1 MSFDDRED
9 PRIEMRTAT
18 LYLGQSRLPG
28 RDGDVMVHYFR
39 DLSRERTSMAIVM
52 GDLSGSTPLMARVH
66 SSCLTSE
73 CLHGRDCDC
82 AQQLEGA
89 LDVMAREGEGV
100 LFYLMQE
107 GRGAG
112 LTAKARDRM
121 MVQASGNQMTTFEAY
136 TEMGLPS
143 DLRRY
148 EVVAPMC
155 RLLGIRRPIRLLTNN
170 PVKAAAVAK
179 VLADEEI
186 EVCRTEPIVGPTSV
200 FNSHYLRAKS
210 DSGHGFAQPT
220 RMIGASPPRAVRV
233 VAPFAFP
240 DDASRVLTASYFLPV
255 ALTKT
260 LDDEAANFDADES
273 VDWFRL
279 SVIFDGKT
287 ARESVVLGHRD
298 SKLGDVVAGVAEMSD
313 GGAAEISMS
322 LLDRLPQSNPSGRDR
337 LREALVAISQSG
349 RGAVRV
355 SFDDRDCVER

>member
-1 MSFDDRED
+1 MDRED
-9 PRIEMRTAT
+9 PRIEMRSAT

-28 RDGDVMVHYFR
+28 RGGDVMVHYFR
-39 DLSRERTSMAIVM
+39 DLSRELTSMAIAM

-148 EVVAPMC
+148 
-155 RLLGIRRPIRLLTNN
+155 
-170 PVKAAAVAK
+170 
-179 VLADEEI
+179 
-186 EVCRTEPIVGPTSV
+186 
-200 FNSHYLRAKS
+200 
-210 DSGHGFAQPT
+210 
-220 RMIGASPPRAVRV
+220 
-233 VAPFAFP
+233 
-240 DDASRVLTASYFLPV
+240 
-255 ALTKT
+255 
-260 LDDEAANFDADES
+260 
-273 VDWFRL
+273 
-279 SVIFDGKT
+279 
-287 ARESVVLGHRD
+287 
-298 SKLGDVVAGVAEMSD
+298 DVVW
-313 GGAAEISMS
+313 II
-322 LLDRLPQSNPSGRDR
+322 
-337 LREALVAISQSG
+337 LVYDVLNLSY
-349 RGAVRV
+349 
-355 SFDDRDCVER
+355 